1 MARISDS
8 QLRKNALRGAITTWC
23 PLCKRKAALG
33 QPYSGGA
40 ITYRKC
46 RYCGHFEY
54 RNPGERKRLY
64 DQWLQEKKENKAK

>member
-1 MARISDS
+1 MAKISDH

-54 RNPGERKRLY
+54 RNAGKRKLLYNQWEESKGEQDGR
-64 DQWLQEKKENKAK
+64 